1 MAPIKIGRTTV
12 KTTLL
17 LAAGLMAVS
26 TTAFAQNFVAY
37 PQSYGSITQGV
48 APRWSYVAPNDRF
61 TRSDLGYQG
70 SVTAPRH
77 KTKHSRAAV
86 VSTPAP
92 GSNN

>member
-1 MAPIKIGRTTV
+1 
-12 KTTLL
+12 
-17 LAAGLMAVS
+17 MAVS

-48 APRWSYVAPNDRF
+48 APSWGYVAPNDRF

-86 VSTPAP
+86 TTPAP